1 MEIFEQTIAGVL
13 VLKPRRFG
21 DARGYFAETYSR
33 RALAALGLNFDFVQ
47 DNISLSATPGTVR
60 GLHFQAAPAA
70 QTKLVSVLQGAVLD
84 VAVDIR
90 KDSPTYGQH
99 VAVELSA
106 QNGLQILVP
115 RGFAHGLC
123 TLVPDT
129 MVMYK
134 VDAFYDPAREFGLQW
149 NDPTLN
155 IAWPDFAGAVLSA
168 KDGVNPLLRDMPE
181 YFSMDAP

>member
-1 MEIFEQTIAGVL
+1 MEIFEQAIAGVF

-21 DARGYFAETYSR
+21 DARGYFTETYSAR
-33 RALAALGLNFDFVQ
+33 TLGAQGLSFNFVQ

-60 GLHFQAAPAA
+60 GLHFQIAPSP
-70 QTKLVSVLQGAVLD
+70 QTKLLQVLQGAILD

-90 KDSPTYGQH
+90 KGSPTYGKH

-106 QNGLQILVP
+106 ENGLQLLIP

-123 TLVPDT
+123 TLLPDT

-134 VDAFYDPAREFGLQW
+134 VDSFYDQPNEFGLAW
-149 NDPTLN
+149 DDPALG
-155 IAWPDFAGAVLSA
+155 IAWPDFAGSNLSA
-168 KDGVNPLLRDMPE
+168 KDKVNPTLAALPD
-181 YFSMDAP
+181 YFTYGG

>member
-1 MEIFEQTIAGVL
+1 MEITQQAIADVL
-13 VLKPRRFG
+13 VLKSRRFG
-21 DARGYFAETYSR
+21 DARGYFTETWSR
-33 RALAALGLNFDFVQ
+33 RTLQVQGLNFDFMQ
-47 DNISLSATPGTVR
+47 DNVSLSATAGTVR
-60 GLHFQAAPAA
+60 GLHFQAAPSA

-90 KDSPTYGQH
+90 KGSPTYGKH

-106 QNGLQILVP
+106 ENGLQILVP

-134 VDAFYDPAREFGLQW
+134 VDAFYDQPREFGLQW
-149 NDPTLN
+149 NDPALG
-155 IAWPDFAGAVLSA
+155 IAWPDFAGAVLSE
-168 KDGVNPLLRDMPE
+168 KDKINPVLADLPA
-181 YFSMDAP
+181 YFSTDAP